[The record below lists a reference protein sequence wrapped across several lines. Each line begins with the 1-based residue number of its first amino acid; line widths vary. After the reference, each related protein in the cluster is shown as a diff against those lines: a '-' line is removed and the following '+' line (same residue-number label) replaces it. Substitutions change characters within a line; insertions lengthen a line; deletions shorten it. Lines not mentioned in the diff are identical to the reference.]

1 MRAELEAAVEE
12 LKAQIVEAV
21 TTIHA
26 LAEQARS
33 AIDNG
38 FPAQAK
44 AAADEIHS
52 AASALKAALADAK
65 APVAPVA
72 PVEAVAEV
80 APVAAVAEAAPV
92 EAAPVEAPA
101 AE

>member
-1 MRAELEAAVEE
+1 MRAELEAAVAE
-12 LKAQIVEAV
+12 LKTQIVEAV
-21 TTIHA
+21 ATIHD
-26 LAEQARS
+26 LAIQARD

-44 AAADEIHS
+44 AAADEIHG
-52 AASALKAALADAK
+52 AASALKAALAEAK
-65 APVAPVA
+65 APVAPVD
-72 PVEAVAEV
+72 AVVEV
-80 APVAAVAEAAPV
+80 ARVAAVAEAAPV